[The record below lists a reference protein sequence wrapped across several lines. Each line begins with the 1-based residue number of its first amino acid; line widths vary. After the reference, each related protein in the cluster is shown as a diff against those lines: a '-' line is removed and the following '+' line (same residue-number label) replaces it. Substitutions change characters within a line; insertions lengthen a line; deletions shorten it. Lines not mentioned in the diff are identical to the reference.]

1 MKYRSKWKYPLIDVN
16 KETGYRNAV
25 DSINTAKQGFQE
37 TVNNVNGDFEKDLK
51 SNE

>member
-1 MKYRSKWKYPLIDVN
+1 MSTKRQSTEMLLTVYILQN
-16 KETGYRNAV
+16 
-25 DSINTAKQGFQE
+25 QGFQE